1 MRTKTSIHH
10 LMIPTRSVSFLTG
23 IVLATAAA
31 FPLSAQELIYREGF
45 NTDGEAASPQ
55 RYTFTGRGVYEVPEI
70 QSLFGNYDQ
79 KGPIYWAHNFDT
91 SKPDSG
97 NPEIPA
103 RRMIWTWRAPANDT
117 ASANEDLLK
126 LWDSSV
132 AWLLKGKANATIV
145 VSPNAAALGILADR
159 MTAAGHTVVDDDITG
174 IPDEQDV
181 VGDLMIHG
189 PGAPNASRFV
199 MLAKPVIVMN
209 DPDYDDMLVGS
220 IGSAATFTPG
230 DVTIT
235 APGHPAA
242 GGKTGTFTGFVGDQN
257 FLLTGTLLAQ
267 GATVLATVNRSVA
280 PSVSSLN
287 DLDKIIAGGPTHEES
302 TGTVTSID
310 FSDASGGSWG
320 LDNSIPGGYAGN
332 WGLRVKGKITVSAPG
347 TYRFALG
354 SDDGARLQ
362 IDLDKNGF
370 TAADTL
376 LEDFGPHAHQII
388 YENATFTTAGT
399 YDFELRAYNSGGGG
413 DVEVSVAV
421 QEGEI
426 PDDAL
431 DSGYWELLGTDG
443 AVSPVKLEGT
453 ANVTAYI
460 ATGPN
465 VDVALP
471 LAVLMNG
478 PTDSPAGHFFDG
490 GGFTGFEGTGFI
502 GAAGLNKFGAYPD
515 GQNYRSVILRPVD
528 VTGKQ
533 NVRLTVALAG
543 TGGDFETSDFLQIL
557 VHTNG
562 ISSPAIMLANFAGV
576 QNAIQPWMADKMENN
591 VRRLTH
597 AFTDF
602 SYVVPTNST
611 QLVVEFRAATTWW
624 TEIVAFDNVRI
635 TSGAVAE
642 VMSLN
647 QPTRNGNNLVLTWTG
662 GVPPFKVE
670 TATSVLGQWSE
681 VTTVNER
688 TATVPMNGT
697 VGFFRIRN

>member
-1 MRTKTSIHH
+1 MRLI
-10 LMIPTRSVSFLTG
+10 SFLTG
-23 IVLATAAA
+23 TVAAVA
-31 FPLSAQELIYREGF
+31 VALVYPLSAQELIYQEGF
-45 NTDGEAASPQ
+45 NTDGEAANPQ
-55 RYTFTGRGVYEVPEI
+55 RYTFTGRGVFEVPEI
-70 QSLFGNYDQ
+70 QSQFNNYDQ

-91 SKPDSG
+91 SKLDSG

-103 RRMIWTWRAPANDT
+103 RRMIWTWQAPANVD

-132 AWLLKGKANATIV
+132 AWLLNGKAHATV
-145 VSPNAAALGILADR
+145 VISPNVAALGILADR
-159 MTAAGHTVVDDDITG
+159 LTAAGHTVVDDDIAGT
-174 IPDEQDV
+174 PDEQDV

-189 PGAPNASRFV
+189 PLAPNASRFV
-199 MLAKPVIVMN
+199 MLPKPVIVMN

-220 IGSAATFTPG
+220 IGSVATFTPG

-242 GGKTGTFTGFVGDQN
+242 GGKTGAFTGFVGDQN
-257 FLLTGTLLAQ
+257 FVLTGKFLAQ
-267 GATVLATVNRSVA
+267 GATILATVDRLVT
-280 PSVSSLN
+280 PSVTSLA
-287 DLDKIIAGGPTHEES
+287 DVDTIIAGGQTHEQTS
-302 TGTVTSID
+302 DTVTSID
-310 FSDASGGSWG
+310 FSDGSTGSWG
-320 LDNSIPGGYAGN
+320 WDNPIPGGYAGN
-332 WGLRVKGKITVSAPG
+332 WALRVQGKITVAAAG

-362 IDLDKNGF
+362 IDRDKNGF

-376 LEDFGPHAHQII
+376 LEDFGPHAHQIV
-388 YENATFTTAGT
+388 YGNATFTSAGT
-399 YDFELRAYNSGGGG
+399 YDFEVRSYNSAGGG
-413 DVEVSVAV
+413 DLEVSVAV
-421 QEGEI
+421 QEGDI

-431 DSGYWELLGTDG
+431 DSGYWEALGADG
-443 AVSPVKLEGT
+443 AISPVKLEGS

-465 VDVALP
+465 VNVPQP

-478 PTDSPAGHFFDG
+478 PADSPAGHFYDG

-502 GAAGLNKFGAYPD
+502 AAAGLNKFGSYPANQD
-515 GQNYRSVILRPVD
+515 YRSVILRPVD

-533 NVRLTVALAG
+533 NVRVTVALAG

-562 ISSPAIMLANFAGV
+562 LASPPIMLANFAGV
-576 QNAIQPWMADKMENN
+576 QNAVQPWMADKLENN

-602 SYVVPTNST
+602 SYLVPTNSA

-635 TSGAVAE
+635 TSGAIAE

-647 QPTRNGNNLVLTWTG
+647 LPTRNGNNLVLTWTG
-662 GVPPFKVE
+662 GLPPFKVE
-670 TATSVLGQWSE
+670 AAAAVTGPWAE
-681 VTTVNER
+681 VMTVNER
-688 TATVPMNGT
+688 TATVAATGT
-697 VGFFRIRN
+697 MGFFRIRN